1 MEDMKE
7 LDSSLYGLDANQPI
21 SSNGLLYNSNG
32 SIQTLSDVKSFLE
45 SIYCG
50 STSVDF
56 SAVEVITNHLISSFY
71 IFPVSTKIYEFS
83 IEFFTPQS
91 AFVRQVQMANE
102 GTLWV
107 I

>member
-1 MEDMKE
+1 MEDLKE

-56 SAVEVITNHLISSFY
+56 SAVEVII
-71 IFPVSTKIYEFS
+71 
-83 IEFFTPQS
+83 
-91 AFVRQVQMANE
+91 
-102 GTLWV
+102 
-107 I
+107 